1 MITMTFIS
9 GEFVQMTQFDQFRA
23 YLTLRENIASL
34 RREIGDDQAL
44 KALALA
50 VKWHLD
56 CLKNL
61 EAECADDHRQR
72 RV

>member
-1 MITMTFIS
+1 MTFIS

-44 KALALA
+44 KALELA
-50 VKWHLD
+50 VKWHLKS
-56 CLKNL
+56 LKNL

>member
-1 MITMTFIS
+1 MTFIS

-44 KALALA
+44 QALTLA
-50 VKWHLD
+50 VKYHLKS
-56 CLKNL
+56 LKNL
-61 EAECADDHRQR
+61 EAECADRHRQR